1 METIVGERINA
12 TRTGIRRAIEE
23 RDADLVAME
32 ARRQQEAGATHIDV
46 NAGTG
51 SGREREDMIWL
62 ASVVQEA
69 VEIPLCLDS
78 PHEGVMEAALAVVSR
93 PPIVNSVSLEEGRLH
108 PMLEML
114 QGQDCGVVALCMS
127 DEGLPDGPGDVV
139 DRAGLLVEALE
150 ATGMARERIYVDI
163 LIQPIAA
170 NTASGKSA
178 LDAVRGVRAAL
189 PGVHV
194 ICGLSNVSFGM
205 PQRAA
210 INQTFLA
217 MLMAAGLDAVILDP
231 LKAGTLSAL
240 HTARMLMGL
249 DPYGLEYIRA
259 ANAGRIA

>member
-12 TRTGIRRAIEE
+12 TRTSIRRAIES

-51 SGREREDMIWL
+51 SGREREDMMWL
-62 ASVVQEA
+62 ASVVQDA
-69 VEIPLCLDS
+69 VEVPLCLDS
-78 PHEGVMEAALAVVSR
+78 PHAGVMEAALSVVSR
-93 PPIVNSVSLEEGRLH
+93 PPIVNSISLEEGRLH
-108 PMLEML
+108 PMLELL
-114 QGQDCGVVALCMS
+114 QGRDCGVVALCMS
-127 DEGLPDGPGDVV
+127 DEGLPGSPGDVV
-139 DRAGLLVEALE
+139 DRAGRLVEAIE
-150 ATGMARERIYVDI
+150 DIGVARERIYVDI

-178 LDAVRGVRAAL
+178 LEAVRGVRVAI

-210 INQTFLA
+210 INQCFLA
-217 MLMAAGLDAVILDP
+217 MLMASGLDAVILDP

-240 HTARMLMGL
+240 LTARMLLGL
-249 DPYGLEYIRA
+249 DPYGLKYIEA
-259 ANAGRIA
+259 ANTGRIV

>member
-12 TRTGIRRAIEE
+12 TRSSIRRAIEE

-51 SGREREDMIWL
+51 SGREREDMVWL
-62 ASVVQEA
+62 ASVVQDA
-69 VEIPLCLDS
+69 VDIPLCLDS
-78 PHEGVMEAALAVVSR
+78 PHADVMEAGLSVVSR
-93 PPIVNSVSLEEGRLH
+93 PPIVNSISLEKGRFD

-114 QGQDCGVVALCMS
+114 QGRDCGVVALCMS
-127 DEGLPDGPGDVV
+127 DHGLPGGPGDMV
-139 DRAGLLVEALE
+139 DRAGRLVEALE
-150 ATGMARERIYVDI
+150 AAGMTRGRIFVDI

-170 NTASGKSA
+170 NTASGRSA
-178 LDAVRGVRAAL
+178 LDAVKGVRTAF

-210 INQTFLA
+210 INQIFLA
-217 MLMAAGLDAVILDP
+217 MLMAVGLDAVILDP
-231 LKAGTLSAL
+231 LNRSSHRSKTVLSNDS
-240 HTARMLMGL
+240 R
-249 DPYGLEYIRA
+249 
-259 ANAGRIA
+259 